1 MNTPLG
7 LNILIPTLLQEVSN
21 DTRTYIIHILCPSG
35 VLHTRLCLDHSL
47 LLSIKMSDIGISG
60 CHGFYHEGACH
71 IAHEG
76 QSNEEEGTQDNACIT
91 KGLGE
96 GECSNT
102 NYQVEDVNKRKLYG
116 EITMLIQA
124 F

>member
-7 LNILIPTLLQEVSN
+7 LNILIPTLLQEVLN
-21 DTRTYIIHILCPSG
+21 NTRTYIISPS

-76 QSNEEEGTQDNACIT
+76 QSNKEEGTQDNACIT

-102 NYQVEDVNKRKLYG
+102 NYQVEDVNKRKL
-116 EITMLIQA
+116 
-124 F
+124 